1 MPVPIAFN
9 QGMKHTSLTARAR
22 PVPPAHL
29 LRAHTLGLLLLAA
42 AAWLAAN
49 PAYAQAPAE
58 LAAKPAPPATVAATS
73 APRYSTQDI
82 ERAFSFMD
90 KNRDRKV
97 SRDEA
102 SNFRG
107 VSKYFDRADTDKDS
121 HLSPEEFKQ
130 ALNKS

>member
-9 QGMKHTSLTARAR
+9 QVMKHHSLTTRAQ
-22 PVPPAHL
+22 PVPPTHL
-29 LRAHTLGLLLLAA
+29 LRAHTGGLLLLAA
-42 AAWLAAN
+42 VAWLAAN
-49 PAYAQAPAE
+49 LAHAQAPAE
-58 LAAKPAPPATVAATS
+58 PAATAATTPTVAATS
-73 APRYSTQDI
+73 TPRYSTQDI